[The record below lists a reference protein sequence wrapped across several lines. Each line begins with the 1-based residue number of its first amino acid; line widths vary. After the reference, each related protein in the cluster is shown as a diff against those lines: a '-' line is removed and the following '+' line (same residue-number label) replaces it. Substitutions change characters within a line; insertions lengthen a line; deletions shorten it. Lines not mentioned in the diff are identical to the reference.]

1 MDIAAAVERVAN
13 RTAARDMESED
24 WQRAIAVDG
33 LRAVDAHE
41 TAARQAVD
49 RAVATQT
56 SEGQFAYGW
65 GEYPREWA
73 KWTDYD
79 VESYSPTANPAAM
92 GRSVLAFYNRTGEE
106 RYLDA
111 ARRQYEFFEN
121 VDRTADGGIS
131 RRNDRVELFTEILY
145 FLGPFFVLCG
155 QAFDE
160 KEPIEAAV
168 KQVDVHC
175 RHLQDPHTGL
185 FRHIWRET
193 PNTFPEGSFWSRGN
207 GWAVAGMLDVALLLP
222 DDHPAQ
228 ERLQLSLREAL
239 DAVVELQDT
248 SGFWHQRLDDPST
261 PLETSGTAIF
271 AYTLRR
277 GIDEG
282 VVPEAHAEAAR
293 DAMDA
298 CLGVVDEEGRVRRV
312 SKPPASSLSPLGIT
326 SYGQGWFL
334 LAASA
339 FLSSS

>member
-1 MDIAAAVERVAN
+1 MNIENVVEGVAKQ
-13 RTAARDMESED
+13 TAARDMESED
-24 WQRAIAVDG
+24 WQRAVAVDG

-41 TAARQAVD
+41 ATVQRAVD

-79 VESYSPTANPAAM
+79 VGSYSPTANPAAI
-92 GRSVLAFYNRTGEE
+92 GRSVLTVYNRTGEE

-111 ARRQYEFFEN
+111 ARRQYEFFES

-131 RRNDRVELFTEILY
+131 RRDDRVELFTEILY
-145 FLGPFFVLCG
+145 FLGPFFVLYG
-155 QAFDE
+155 QALDE
-160 KEPIEAAV
+160 DEPIEAAV
-168 KQVDVHC
+168 EQVDVHC

-207 GWAVAGMLDVALLLP
+207 GWAVAGLLDVALLLP

-228 ERLQLSLREAL
+228 ERVRSSLQEAL
-239 DAVVELQDT
+239 EAIVKLQDA

-277 GIDEG
+277 GIDAG
-282 VVPEAHAEAAR
+282 VVSGTHAEAAQ

-298 CLGVVDEEGRVRRV
+298 CLGVVDEGGRVRRV
-312 SKPPASSLSPLGIT
+312 SKPPASSLSPLGVT

-339 FLSSS
+339 FLSS